1 MKDSSE
7 IYSDLGPAFVDR
19 SELEREMRGN
29 PMHYGRWRKV
39 EPLSRAQIYSLIGVA
54 RHELDQAVKATS
66 DDGQISFCGRSELLA
81 DVQQWED
88 IVVKLNRA
96 ANLEYRGQTATTVK
110 TVKINEPKRSFWSFL
125 FKDT

>member
-19 SELEREMRGN
+19 NELERETRGN

-39 EPLSRAQIYSLIGVA
+39 EPLSRAQINLLIGVA
-54 RHELDQAVKATS
+54 RKELNKAVKATD
-66 DDGQISFCGRSELLA
+66 DDGQISFYGRSELLA

-88 IVVKLNRA
+88 VVVKLNRA
-96 ANLEYRGQTATTVK
+96 ANLEYRGQTAPMVK
-110 TVKINEPKRSFWSFL
+110 TVKINEPKPSFWSIFARN
-125 FKDT
+125 